1 LTIFEIEIIIPT
13 SNVEVTYF
21 SPQTGSEQVPVGAQT
36 LKDRSTN
43 EVERFLSSI
52 RFESKGKFDEL
63 GIEVEKKSI
72 KSHRLNIAIKIE

>member
-1 LTIFEIEIIIPT
+1 M
-13 SNVEVTYF
+13 
-21 SPQTGSEQVPVGAQT
+21 GAQT